1 MSVEQQKDSSIQLI
15 LKQLQSGKD
24 NKLVQKRFIIIDQIV
39 YYITYADDEPI
50 TRLYVPEHIKEQVI
64 KQ

>member
-24 NKLVQKRFIIIDQIV
+24 NKLVQKRFIIID
-39 YYITYADDEPI
+39 
-50 TRLYVPEHIKEQVI
+50 
-64 KQ
+64 